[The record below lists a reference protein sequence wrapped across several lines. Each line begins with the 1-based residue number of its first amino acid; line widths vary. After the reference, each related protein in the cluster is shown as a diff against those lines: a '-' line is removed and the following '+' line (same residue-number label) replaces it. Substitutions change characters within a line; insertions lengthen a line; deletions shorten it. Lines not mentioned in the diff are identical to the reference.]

1 MKTSDLNIEWNIDN
15 IAHPAIRFLL
25 IYGSYIY
32 ILYKNI
38 LMVMKYC
45 RIILFLNSTIL
56 IVYIYINHSIYKY

>member
-32 ILYKNI
+32 II
-38 LMVMKYC
+38 
-45 RIILFLNSTIL
+45 
-56 IVYIYINHSIYKY
+56 